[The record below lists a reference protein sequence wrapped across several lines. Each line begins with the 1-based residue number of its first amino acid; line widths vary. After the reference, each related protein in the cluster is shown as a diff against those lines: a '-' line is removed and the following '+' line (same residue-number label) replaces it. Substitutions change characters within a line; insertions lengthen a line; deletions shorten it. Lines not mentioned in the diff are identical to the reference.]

1 LKGEGEEEQRVKKKV
16 CIGELVDAS
25 GKSAML
31 LALLLPLDILG
42 GLRLEDISTREKRL
56 VENKQNHS

>member
-31 LALLLPLDILG
+31 LALLLPLDIRG